1 MRRSRRRLTSS
12 PASSPFFPVLV
23 PLLFALLLIQALVPA
38 PARAADPTFTITKIE
53 PRIDPAKPE
62 RRSVVLRFNAPCDA
76 SVLGA
81 ALKILPPV
89 AQYREGIGVHQE
101 TPDRVT
107 VSGRFEPGKR
117 YTVFLPDDFACSGR
131 KYVRSATA
139 FTMPDLPSKITFREK
154 GSVVERDSRQILNL
168 SLTNVEELDV
178 RVLRLPLLLV
188 PAASAASGF
197 DRVRELATAR
207 FGALRESLGND
218 PAFRLFLGEPAEN
231 RQAFRPGKPR
241 NEAAAFSVP
250 LSFRKDREKG
260 AALAAAAAGM
270 GSGREAESP
279 VKVLCVTDLGLA
291 TKRSRNSLL
300 VWATSLRTGQPREG
314 VAIVAV
320 TRDGFAIPLG
330 TTGKDGLLGA
340 KGLHKLRSVALE
352 EKKAPE
358 KPVTVGDVAFVLAAT
373 EEDAAFLAVADGDLA
388 ADWIGPGEPM
398 RIGDRLLRG
407 QVFTERG
414 IYRPGESVH
423 FKGTV
428 RAYRSGAVAPP
439 EKLSV
444 AFTVINSKQEEVF
457 RKSVSLSEF
466 GTAADV
472 LKIPSHFP
480 LGTYTVKMA
489 PEGVAVVGGS
499 PPARPAVDEG
509 DPEEEWEDEGAPTRV
524 DTTGAVTTT
533 FEVQEVR
540 PPRHFTS
547 VRFRKK
553 VQKDDSY
560 VNLDRETAVLEAEI
574 HGSYYAG
581 GGVKNGKVRWKI
593 AYAPT
598 KFRPKG
604 HGEFLFGSVPERKA
618 EMLES
623 GEAVLD
629 GQGKAFVTVP
639 LSPEVLSGA
648 YALEASAVVVDF
660 DGRAASGSAAYQEDP
675 PYLVGI
681 GPHDAETG
689 VGEARTLRL
698 IVLDRDGRRVEA
710 GKLVA
715 EVQRQDWVYLRK
727 RNEEGDVYWTSEQ
740 VYRKQ
745 LSTPLTLKN
754 GEARF
759 EFDFVLGGEYLLK
772 FRYQGADGDAGVSA
786 TRIRVRGPS
795 YAWRG
800 DERKRSF
807 ERLSA
812 AADRK
817 VYAPGDTARIYVNP
831 HRKLSALLMTVERD
845 RVIEVRVV
853 PWSPERKYVEV
864 PLVGRH
870 APNVYVSLL
879 GVTPRGEFPVYG
891 GGFDDEAPS
900 FLYGVVPLEVRKKP
914 EELHVTLNEGT
925 ATLQALPGEE
935 QKLNL
940 SVRDGKGKPAEAE
953 VALAVVD
960 ESFLALTGFKTPSLD
975 DLARFLVP
983 LTVSTAEMR
992 SRLLLQTPYGFAR
1005 LSPVTGGD
1013 GGEIAAAAESKVR
1026 KDFNPVA
1033 YFDPAVRTR
1042 PDGTAEVS
1050 FRLPDTMTAYRIYA
1064 VACDKGSGFA
1074 SVQRELVVAK
1084 PFYLEPG
1091 LPAFLTKG
1099 DRFTLLVSSFN
1110 KTREPGKGTF
1120 AAGKDEFVK
1129 LSGAPASFDLAPLD
1143 RILLPVQGEATSPGT
1158 ARLRFS
1164 GTLGANSDA
1173 VEIRL
1178 PVNSGLLPWHD
1189 VVSGTLKREETIRY
1203 SFPKGTEKISW
1214 KEVRPGEV
1222 RAVLTVSG
1230 SPFLRMAPGVRY
1242 LLHYPYG
1249 CVEQTSSGTIPL
1261 AALRE
1266 LIRQGVLPGISLEET
1281 DKFLRGGVERL
1292 LKMQLPDGSFSYWP
1306 GERHVHPWG
1315 AIYAMSALTF
1325 AKRSGFPVPEDRLA
1339 KGLSYLSTWA
1349 TKGDGSRNDDQK
1361 AFAAFLLALN
1371 KSLPDPLYASL
1382 FDRLPSLTREG
1393 ALLTLLAGKHAG
1405 RTTAADLPQKVR
1417 AVLERSRDEK
1427 AHPVFY
1433 ARYREAAVAL
1443 LAGTEF
1449 LPNEPVTGKQ
1459 AAELLRGINPQG
1471 YWTSTSDTGWSL
1483 LALGEYYR
1491 GTSFSGGPVTVT
1503 VRQAGKP
1510 EQSAPVA
1517 PGRSHDFLLDAGA
1530 FLARPEV
1537 SLSVSGNTA
1546 LLYLL
1551 DLTFPRVDYARSGH
1565 SNGFKVDKTITPI
1578 EGGKTVK
1585 VGDVVRVDVSF
1596 DTGFRNLEY
1605 VVLDDPL
1612 PAGLMAINSA
1622 LKTEEQPRGGKE
1634 EERGYWNY
1642 WDGEWGAYRFQPSH
1656 FELREDRVL
1665 AFRDR
1670 IWWGGKFRY
1679 SYFARA
1685 VLSGEFVLPST
1696 KVQLMYEPDVAGYTP
1711 VGKLVIEAR

>member
-1 MRRSRRRLTSS
+1 LTSS
-12 PASSPFFPVLV
+12 PASSLSFPLFV
-23 PLLFALLLIQALVPA
+23 PLLLAILLA
-38 PARAADPTFTITKIE
+38 PSLGPPQARAADPTFTITKIE
-53 PRIDPAKPE
+53 SQIHLAGPE
-62 RRSVVLRFNAPCDA
+62 QRSLVLQFNAPCDSTDFA
-76 SVLGA
+76 GV
-81 ALKILPPV
+81 LKILPSV
-89 AQYREGIGVHQE
+89 ARRWTDIQVHQE
-101 TPDRVT
+101 APDRV
-107 VSGRFEPGKR
+107 SIPGRFVPGTK
-117 YTVFLPDDFACSGR
+117 YTVFLPDDFACNGR
-131 KYVRSATA
+131 KYVRTLTSY
-139 FTMPDLPSKITFREK
+139 TMPDLPPRIAFGEK
-154 GSVVERDSRQILNL
+154 GSVIERDSRQILNA
-168 SLTNVEELDV
+168 SVTNVGELEA
-178 RVLRLPLLLV
+178 RALRIPLLLV
-188 PAASAASGF
+188 PAVASIPNYDGVR
-197 DRVRELATAR
+197 DRVSTR
-207 FGALRESLGND
+207 FKALREAVGDD
-218 PAFRLFLGEPAEN
+218 PALRPFLREPVED
-231 RQAFRPGKPR
+231 RQAFRPGKSR
-241 NEAAAFSVP
+241 NEAATFSIP

-260 AALAAAAAGM
+260 AVLVVAAAGM
-270 GSGREAESP
+270 GAAEEAESP
-279 VKVLCVTDLGLA
+279 AKILCVTDLGLA

-300 VWATSLRTGQPREG
+300 AWATSLRTGQPREG
-314 VAIVAV
+314 VSIIAV
-320 TRDGFAIPLG
+320 THDGFAIPLG

-340 KGLHKLRSVALE
+340 KSLHKLRSIALE
-352 EKKAPE
+352 DAKTPE
-358 KPVTVGDVAFVLAAT
+358 KPVMAGDVAFVLAAT
-373 EEDAAFLAVADGDLA
+373 EDDAAFLTLAEEDLK

-423 FKGTV
+423 FKGAV

-439 EKLSV
+439 ENLSV
-444 AFTVINSKQEEVF
+444 GFTVINSRQEEVF
-457 RKSVSLSEF
+457 RKIVPLSGF
-466 GTAADV
+466 GTAAAV
-472 LKIPSHFP
+472 LQIPAHYP
-480 LGTYTVKMA
+480 LGTYTLKMA
-489 PEGVAVVGGS
+489 PEGIAVVGGAA
-499 PPARPAVDEG
+499 PAPAAIAGES
-509 DPEEEWEDEGAPTRV
+509 DPEEEPEDEETPTRV
-524 DTTGAVTTT
+524 DTQGAVTTT

-547 VRFRKK
+547 VRFRKI
-553 VQKDDSY
+553 VRKDDSY
-560 VNLDRETAVLEAEI
+560 VNLAVESAVLEVEI

-593 AYAPT
+593 AYAPS

-604 HGEFLFGSVPERKA
+604 QGEFHFGSVPERKA

-623 GEAVLD
+623 GEAILD
-629 GQGKAFVTVP
+629 GQGKALVTVP
-639 LSPEVLSGA
+639 LSPEIVSGA

-660 DGRAASGSAAYQEDP
+660 DGRAASGSATYQEDP
-675 PYLVGI
+675 PFLVGI

-689 VGEARTLRL
+689 VGEPRTVRL
-698 IVLDRDGRRVEA
+698 VVLDRDGRRVEA

-727 RNEEGDVYWTSEQ
+727 RNEEGNIYWTGEQ

-745 LSTPLTLKN
+745 LSSPLTLRN
-754 GEARF
+754 GEATF
-759 EFDFVLGGEYLLK
+759 DFDFVLGGEYLLK
-772 FRYQGADGDAGVSA
+772 FRYQGADGKEGVSA

-795 YAWRG
+795 YAWGG
-800 DERKRSF
+800 DVRNRSF

-812 AADRK
+812 APDRK
-817 VYAPGDTARIYVNP
+817 VYAPGDTARIFVSP
-831 HRKLSALLMTVERD
+831 HKKISSLLLTVERD
-845 RVIEVRVV
+845 RVIEVRVL
-853 PWSPERKYVEV
+853 PWSPERKYVDV
-864 PLVGRH
+864 PLSGRH

-879 GVTPRGEFPVYG
+879 GVTSRGDFPVYG
-891 GGFDDEAPS
+891 DGFDDEAPS
-900 FLYGVVPLEVRKKP
+900 FLYGIVPLEVRKKP
-914 EELHVTLNEGT
+914 VELRVTVNKGT
-925 ATLQALPGEE
+925 GALQALPGEE
-935 QKLNL
+935 QKLTL

-953 VALAVVD
+953 IALAVVD
-960 ESFLALTGFKTPSLD
+960 ESFLALTGFKTPSFEGLS
-975 DLARFLVP
+975 RFLVP

-992 SRLLLQTPYGFAR
+992 TRLLLQTPYGFAR
-1005 LSPVTGGD
+1005 ISPVTGGD
-1013 GGEIAAAAESKVR
+1013 GGESAVAAESKVR

-1033 YFDPAVRTR
+1033 YFNPAVLTR

-1050 FRLPDTMTAYRIYA
+1050 FRLPDTMTAYRVYA

-1074 SVQRELVVAK
+1074 SVQRDLVVTK

-1091 LPAFLTKG
+1091 LPAFLTRG

-1129 LSGAPASFDLAPLD
+1129 LSGASSSFELAPLD
-1143 RILLPVQGEATSPGT
+1143 RILLPVQGEAMSPGT

-1164 GTLGANSDA
+1164 GTLGTFSDA
-1173 VEIRL
+1173 VEIKL
-1178 PVNSGLLPWHD
+1178 PVNSGLLPWRD
-1189 VVSGTLKREETIRY
+1189 VVSGTLKGTETIRY
-1203 SFPKGTEKISW
+1203 AFPKGTEKISW
-1214 KEVRPGEV
+1214 KDVRPGEV

-1230 SPFLRMAPGVRY
+1230 SPFLRMAPGLRY
-1242 LLHYPYG
+1242 LLRYPYG

-1266 LIRQGVLPGISLEET
+1266 LIRRGMLPGISLDET
-1281 DKFLRGGVERL
+1281 DKFLRQGVERL

-1339 KGLSYLSTWA
+1339 KGLSFLSVWA
-1349 TKGDGSRNDDQK
+1349 TRGDGSRDDDQK
-1361 AFAAFLLALN
+1361 AFAAYLLALN
-1371 KSLPDPLYASL
+1371 GSLPDPLYASL
-1382 FDRLPSLTREG
+1382 HERLPNLTREG

-1405 RTTAADLPQKVR
+1405 RTTAAELRPKAR
-1417 AVLERSRDEK
+1417 TLLERSRDEK
-1427 AHPVFY
+1427 AHPAFY

-1443 LAGTEF
+1443 LAGAEF
-1449 LPNEPVTGKQ
+1449 LPDDPLTGKQ

-1510 EQSAPVA
+1510 GLSAPVD
-1517 PGRSHDFLLDAGA
+1517 PGKSHDFVLDAGA

-1537 SLSVSGNTA
+1537 SLTASGNTA
-1546 LLYLL
+1546 LLFLL
-1551 DLTFPRVDYARSGH
+1551 DLAFPRMDYARSGH
-1565 SNGFKVDKTITPI
+1565 SNGFKVAKTITPI

-1596 DTGFRNLEY
+1596 ETGFQTLEY

-1622 LKTEEQPRGGKE
+1622 LKTEEQPRGGREKE
-1634 EERGYWNY
+1634 QGYWSY
-1642 WDGEWGAYRFQPSH
+1642 WDDDWGAYRFQPNH

-1685 VLSGEFVLPST
+1685 VLAGEFVLPST

>member
-1 MRRSRRRLTSS
+1 MRRTRGRLTSS
-12 PASSPFFPVLV
+12 PASSPFFPILV
-23 PLLFALLLIQALVPA
+23 SLLFATLLHPALGPP
-38 PARAADPTFTITKIE
+38 PARAAEQTFTITKIE
-53 PRIDPAKPE
+53 PRIDPAQRE
-62 RRSVVLRFNAPCDA
+62 QRGIALQFNAPCDA
-76 SVLGA
+76 SIVEK
-81 ALKILPPV
+81 ALKVLPPV
-89 AQYREGIGVHQE
+89 AQQRGAIRLRQE
-101 TPDRVT
+101 APDRVALF
-107 VSGRFEPGKR
+107 GRFEPGKN
-117 YTVFLPDDFACSGR
+117 YTVFLPDDFACGGR
-131 KYVRSATA
+131 KYSRSTTSV
-139 FTMPDLPSKITFREK
+139 TMPDLPSKITFQEK
-154 GSVVERDSRQILNL
+154 GSAIERDSRQILNL

-178 RVLRLPLLLV
+178 RALRLPLLLV
-188 PAASAASGF
+188 PAASSASGF

-207 FGALRESLGND
+207 YDALRKSLGGD
-218 PAFRLFLGEPAEN
+218 PAFRPFLVEPVES

-241 NEAAAFSVP
+241 NEAATFSVP

-260 AALAAAAAGM
+260 AALAVTATGA
-270 GSGREAESP
+270 GSGREAGNP
-279 VKVLCVTDLGLA
+279 VKVLCVTDIGLA

-300 VWATSLRTGQPREG
+300 VWATSLRTGQPLAG
-314 VAIVAV
+314 VAILAV
-320 TRDGFAIPLG
+320 TSDGFAIPLG

-340 KGLHKLRSVALE
+340 QGFRQLRAVPLE
-352 EKKAPE
+352 EKKTRE
-358 KPVTVGDVAFVLAAT
+358 KPVAAGDVAFVLAAT
-373 EEDAAFLAVADGDLA
+373 KEDAAFLAVGDGDLA
-388 ADWIGPGEPM
+388 ADWIGGGEPM

-407 QVFTERG
+407 LVFTERG

-428 RAYRSGAVAPP
+428 RAYRSGAVGPP

-444 AFTVINSKQEEVF
+444 AFTVINSRQEEVF
-457 RKSVSLSEF
+457 RKTVPLSEF

-489 PEGVAVVGGS
+489 PEGIDAVGA
-499 PPARPAVDEG
+499 ARPGKTAVNED
-509 DPEEEWEDEGAPTRV
+509 DPEEEWGDEAAPARV
-524 DTTGAVTTT
+524 DATGAVTAT

-547 VRFRKK
+547 VRFRKI
-553 VQKDDSY
+553 VRKDESY
-560 VNLDRETAVLEAEI
+560 VNLAKETAVLEAEI

-593 AYAPT
+593 AYAPS

-604 HGEFLFGSVPERKA
+604 HGEFLFGSSPEGKT

-629 GQGKAFVTVP
+629 GRGKAVVTVP

-648 YALEASAVVVDF
+648 YGLEASAVVVDF
-660 DGRAASGSAAYQEDP
+660 DGRAASGSVVYQEDP

-689 VGEARTLRL
+689 VGEARNLRL
-698 IVLDRDGRRVEA
+698 IVLDRDGRRVKT
-710 GKLVA
+710 GKLLA

-727 RNEEGDVYWTSEQ
+727 RNADGDVFWTSEQ

-745 LSTPLTLKN
+745 LSSSLTMKN

-759 EFDFVLGGEYLLK
+759 EFDFVLGGDYLLK
-772 FRYQGADGDAGVSA
+772 FRYQGANEGVGISTA
-786 TRIRVRGPS
+786 RIHVRGPS

-800 DERKRSF
+800 DTRKQSF

-831 HRKLSALLMTVERD
+831 HRKVTSLLMTVERD
-845 RVIEVRVV
+845 RVIEVRVL
-853 PWSPERKYVEV
+853 PWSPDRKYVEV
-864 PLVGRH
+864 PLTGRH

-879 GVTPRGEFPVYG
+879 GVTSRGEFPVYG

-900 FLYGVVPLEVRKKP
+900 FLYGVVPLEVRKRP
-914 EELHVTLNEGT
+914 EELRVTVNEGM
-925 ATLQALPGEE
+925 ASLRALPGEE
-935 QKLNL
+935 QKLTL
-940 SVRDGKGKPAEAE
+940 SVRDGKGRPAEAE

-960 ESFLALTGFKTPSLD
+960 ESFLALTGFKTPSLEG
-975 DLARFLVP
+975 LARFVAP
-983 LTVSTAEMR
+983 LSVSTAEMR
-992 SRLLLQTPYGFAR
+992 TRLLFQTPYGLAR

-1013 GGEIAAAAESKVR
+1013 GSESAAAADSKVR

-1033 YFDPAVRTR
+1033 YFNPAVRTR

-1050 FRLPDTMTAYRIYA
+1050 FRLPDTMTAYRVYA

-1074 SVQRELVVAK
+1074 SAQRELVVAK

-1110 KTREPGKGTF
+1110 KTGEPGKGTF
-1120 AAGKDEFVK
+1120 AAGKNEFVE
-1129 LSGAPASFDLAPLD
+1129 LSGAPATFDIAPLD
-1143 RILLPVQGEATSPGT
+1143 RILLPVQGVATSPGA

-1164 GTLGANSDA
+1164 GTLGAFSDA
-1173 VEIRL
+1173 VEVQL

-1189 VVSGTLKREETIRY
+1189 VVSGTFKGAETIRY
-1203 SFPKGTEKISW
+1203 AFPKGTEKISW

-1222 RAVLTVSG
+1222 RAILTVSG

-1249 CVEQTSSGTIPL
+1249 CIEQTSSGAIPL

-1266 LIRQGVLPGISLEET
+1266 LIRQGMLPGVSLEET
-1281 DKFLRGGVERL
+1281 DKFLRAGVERI
-1292 LKMQLPDGSFSYWP
+1292 LKMQLPDGGFSYWP
-1306 GERHVHPWG
+1306 GERQAHPWG
-1315 AIYAMSALTF
+1315 AIYAISALTF

-1339 KGLSYLSTWA
+1339 KGVSFLSTWA
-1349 TKGDGSRNDDQK
+1349 GAGDASRDDDQR

-1371 KSLPDPLYASL
+1371 GSLPDPLYASL
-1382 FDRLPSLTREG
+1382 LDRLPNLTREG
-1393 ALLTLLAGKHAG
+1393 ALLTLLAGKHSG
-1405 RTTAADLPQKVR
+1405 RITGTEIHPKVR
-1417 AVLERSRDEK
+1417 MLLERARDEK
-1427 AHPVFY
+1427 APAFQ
-1433 ARYREAAVAL
+1433 ARYRGAAVAL
-1443 LAGTEF
+1443 LAGAEF
-1449 LPNEPVTGKQ
+1449 LPDDPATGKQ
-1459 AAELLRGINPQG
+1459 ASELLRGINPQG

-1491 GTSFSGGPVTVT
+1491 GKSFSGAPVTVT

-1510 EQSAPVA
+1510 DLSAPVA
-1517 PGRSHDFLLDAGA
+1517 PGKSHDFVLDTGA

-1537 SLSVSGNTA
+1537 SLSMNGNTT

-1551 DLTFPRVDYARSGH
+1551 DLAFPRMDYARSGH
-1565 SNGFKVDKTITPI
+1565 SNGFRVEKTISPL
-1578 EGGKTVK
+1578 EGGKTIK
-1585 VGDVVRVDVSF
+1585 VGDIVRVDVSF
-1596 DTGFRNLEY
+1596 ETGFRDLEY

-1622 LKTEEQPRGGKE
+1622 LKTEEQPRGRQKE
-1634 EERGYWNY
+1634 EQGPWNY
-1642 WDGEWGAYRFQPSH
+1642 WDGEWGAYRFQPNH

-1685 VLSGEFVLPST
+1685 VLAGEFVLPST

>member
-1 MRRSRRRLTSS
+1 MLLA
-12 PASSPFFPVLV
+12 PALAPP
-23 PLLFALLLIQALVPA
+23 
-38 PARAADPTFTITKIE
+38 PARAADPTFTITKIK
-53 PRIDPAKPE
+53 PRIEASPSRTAVAEPAFAGRGGRGTPD
-62 RRSVVLRFNAPCDA
+62 RREIVLHLSAPCDA
-76 SVLGA
+76 ANIAG

-89 AQYREGIGVHQE
+89 AHQREVLQVHQDA
-101 TPDRVT
+101 PDRVR
-107 VSGRFEPGKR
+107 VPGRFEPGKK
-117 YTVFLPDDFACSGR
+117 YTVFLPDDFVCGGR
-131 KYVRSATA
+131 KYSRSATS

-178 RVLRLPLLLV
+178 RALRLPLLLV
-188 PAASAASGF
+188 PAATSGAGF
-197 DRVRELATAR
+197 DRVRDLVTTR
-207 FGALRESLGND
+207 YGALRDSLGND
-218 PAFRLFLGEPAEN
+218 PAFRLFLGEPAES
-231 RQAFRPGKPR
+231 RQAFRPRKPR
-241 NEAAAFSVP
+241 NEAATFSVP

-260 AALAAAAAGM
+260 AALAVAAAGP
-270 GSGREAESP
+270 GGGREAESP
-279 VKVLCVTDLGLA
+279 VKFLCVTDLGLA

-320 TRDGFAIPLG
+320 THDGFALPLG

-340 KGLHKLRSVALE
+340 KGFHQLRAVPLE
-352 EKKAPE
+352 EKKASE
-358 KPVTVGDVAFVLAAT
+358 KPITVGDVAFVLAAT
-373 EEDAAFLAVADGDLA
+373 EEDAAFLAVADGDLV

-407 QVFTERG
+407 LVFTERG

-457 RKSVSLSEF
+457 RKTVPLSEF

-489 PEGVAVVGGS
+489 PEGIAVVGGA
-499 PPARPAVDEG
+499 PPARAVVEEG
-509 DPEEEWEDEGAPTRV
+509 DPEEEGEDEGAPTRV
-524 DTTGAVTTT
+524 DSTGAVTTT

-560 VNLDRETAVLEAEI
+560 VNLARENAVLEAEI

-593 AYAPT
+593 AYAPS

-629 GQGKAFVTVP
+629 GQGKTLVTVP

-660 DGRAASGSAAYQEDP
+660 DGRAASGSATYQEDP

-710 GKLVA
+710 GKFVA

-754 GEARF
+754 GEAQF

-786 TRIRVRGPS
+786 SRIRVRGPS

-800 DERKRSF
+800 DARKQSF

-831 HRKLSALLMTVERD
+831 HRKVSSLLMTVERD
-845 RVIEVRVV
+845 RVIEVRVL

-879 GVTPRGEFPVYG
+879 GVTSRGEFPVYG
-891 GGFDDEAPS
+891 YGFDDEAPS

-914 EELHVTLNEGT
+914 AELQVTVNEGA

-935 QKLNL
+935 QKLVL

-960 ESFLALTGFKTPSLD
+960 ESFLALTGFKTPALEG
-975 DLARFLVP
+975 LARFFIP
-983 LTVSTAEMR
+983 LTVATAEIR
-992 SRLLLQTPYGFAR
+992 TRLLLQTPYGFAR

-1013 GGEIAAAAESKVR
+1013 GGESAAAAESKVR

-1033 YFDPAVRTR
+1033 FFNPAVRTR

-1050 FRLPDTMTAYRIYA
+1050 FRLPDTMTAYRVYA

-1074 SVQRELVVAK
+1074 SVQRELVVTK

-1091 LPAFLTKG
+1091 LPAFLTRG

-1120 AAGKDEFVK
+1120 SAGKDEVVR

-1164 GTLGANSDA
+1164 GTLGAYSDA
-1173 VEIRL
+1173 VEIQL

-1189 VVSGTLKREETIRY
+1189 VVSGTLKGAETIRY
-1203 SFPKGTEKISW
+1203 AFPKGTEKISW

-1222 RAVLTVSG
+1222 RVVLTVSG

-1306 GERHVHPWG
+1306 GERQVHPWG

-1339 KGLSYLSTWA
+1339 RGVSFLSTWA
-1349 TKGDGSRNDDQK
+1349 TKGDGTRDDDQR

-1382 FDRLPSLTREG
+1382 VDRLPSLTREG

-1417 AVLERSRDEK
+1417 ALLERSRDTK

-1443 LAGTEF
+1443 LAGAEF
-1449 LPNEPVTGKQ
+1449 LPDDPVTGKQ

-1483 LALGEYYR
+1483 LALGKYYR
-1491 GTSFSGGPVTVT
+1491 ETSFSGAPVTVT

-1510 EQSAPVA
+1510 ELSASVA
-1517 PGRSHDFLLDAGA
+1517 PGKSHDFVLDAGA
-1530 FLARPEV
+1530 FLASPGV

-1551 DLTFPRVDYARSGH
+1551 DLTFPRMDYARSGH
-1565 SNGFKVDKTITPI
+1565 SNGFKIDKMITPI

-1596 DTGFRNLEY
+1596 ETSFRSLEY

-1622 LKTEEQPRGGKE
+1622 LKTEEQPRGRQE
-1634 EERGYWNY
+1634 EEQGYWNY
-1642 WDGEWGAYRFQPSH
+1642 WDDAWGAYRFQPNH

-1685 VLSGEFVLPST
+1685 VLAGEFVLPST